1 MVQTRTVMRALLAAV
16 VLLAA
21 ARAHAEAAAHAKTA
35 PPLRLTLLSFN
46 AWGAG
51 LNEGKPIDETL
62 AVLRSAD
69 ADLIGLQ
76 ETRAEGAACTAADC
90 PPGERS
96 VAPELAAALG
106 LHGHLQQGDASVVWA
121 NAILSRLPIA
131 GVTPHGLGVVVE
143 AGGGRVAVFNIH
155 ATDFP
160 YQPYQLLGIP
170 YGDAPLLHTAEAAAQ
185 AAAQARGPALRL
197 LLEDLATVADTDAQ
211 VIFGDF
217 NEPSH
222 RDWSA
227 RAAAA
232 GRHPLAVPWPL
243 VRALEAEG
251 FVDALRAAHP
261 DEMAKPAYTWT
272 PTTAPGDPADHH
284 DRIDFVLVRGGP
296 GVELTVEAADIV
308 GEQAPQADLVVAP
321 WPSDH
326 RAVRAVIRLD

>member
-1 MVQTRTVMRALLAAV
+1 MIQRVSLALLVCA
-16 VLLAA
+16 LLPSPLAA
-21 ARAHAEAAAHAKTA
+21 ET
-35 PPLRLTLLSFN
+35 RLTLLSFN

-51 LNEGKPIDETL
+51 LNEGKPIDETV
-62 AVLRSAD
+62 AVLRAAG
-69 ADLIGLQ
+69 ADLVGLQ
-76 ETRAEGAACTAADC
+76 ETRAEGAVCTAEDC

-106 LHGHLQQGDASVVWA
+106 LHAHVQQGDENVVWA
-121 NAILSRLPIA
+121 NAILSHYP
-131 GVTPHGLGVVVE
+131 VVDSTPNGLGVVVE
-143 AGGGRVAVFNIH
+143 VDGRRIAVFNIH
-155 ATDFP
+155 ANDFP

-170 YGDAPLLHTAEAAAQ
+170 YGDAPFLDTAEAAVQ
-185 AAAQARGPALRL
+185 AAADARGAALRL
-197 LLEDLATVADTDAQ
+197 LLEDLAAAEGTDAQ

-232 GRHPLAVPWPL
+232 GRHPLAVDWPL

-251 FVDALRAAHP
+251 FIDALRAVNP
-261 DEMAKPAYTWT
+261 DEMSKPAYTWT
-272 PTTAPGDPADHH
+272 PTTRPDDPADHH
-284 DRIDFVLVRGGP
+284 DRIDFVLLRGAP
-296 GVELTVEAADIV
+296 GVALSVESAGIV
-308 GEQAPQADLVVAP
+308 GEKAPEADLVVTP

>member
-1 MVQTRTVMRALLAAV
+1 MTKY
-16 VLLAA
+16 VLLAIIVCTLLPCPL
-21 ARAHAEAAAHAKTA
+21 AAAT
-35 PPLRLTLLSFN
+35 RLTLLSFN
-46 AWGAG
+46 TWGAG
-51 LNEGKPIDETL
+51 LNEGKPIDETV
-62 AVLRSAD
+62 AVLRAAD
-69 ADLIGLQ
+69 ADLVGLQ

-106 LHGHLQQGDASVVWA
+106 MHGHLQQGDQRVVWA
-121 NAILSRLPIA
+121 NAILSRFPIA
-131 GVTPHGLGVVVE
+131 GVTLNGLGVVVE
-143 AGGGRVAVFNIH
+143 VDGRRIAVFNIH

-170 YGDAPLLHTAEAAAQ
+170 YGDAPFLDTAEAAVR
-185 AAAQARGPALRL
+185 AAAQAREPALRL
-197 LLEDLATVADTDAQ
+197 LLEDLAAVEGTAAQ

-232 GRHPLAVPWPL
+232 GRHPLAVEWPL

-251 FVDALRAAHP
+251 FVDALRADHP
-261 DEMAKPAYTWT
+261 DEMSKPAYTWT
-272 PTTAPGDPADHH
+272 PTTRPDDPADHH
-284 DRIDFVLVRGGP
+284 DRIDFVLVRGAEAGLK
-296 GVELTVEAADIV
+296 VTVESAGIV
-308 GEQAPQADLVVAP
+308 GEKSPEADLVVTP